1 MCDTVI
7 VEGAGKIRDGK
18 KWRSRWLVL
27 RKPSP
32 VADCLVLYVYKERGV
47 KERCSVTLEHICG
60 LEDHVCGDGVSFTL
74 SILCITRT
82 AVLGF
87 DSGEALHSWDLRIR
101 YCLGEVHS
109 FNISVLPG
117 TKLESGAATLHLCND
132 LLVIAKDQ
140 PPVITGHWN
149 LLELR
154 RYGPVSSG
162 FVFEGGTRCGS
173 WAGVFLLACSEGEQI
188 SFLFDCIVRGI
199 SPSRG
204 PFGLKP
210 LLPDCD
216 ISPVSVQDRLNHEAE
231 ELEKRLSLLSHSTA
245 SSVGSSMT
253 GDACSISGSS
263 DTSQSDCSG
272 SSRPALWTESI
283 LPNSSETSHPLAP
296 KTASQGDD
304 KPSERF
310 NHDLRVPVDPVHSRK
325 LKDTGRQNSS
335 DSGIATGS
343 HSSYTGSFSSY
354 IGSLDAAGPGDEY
367 GMLLNLPPP
376 AYLEKHLCSC
386 PPCPAQEYQVP
397 SSLRYLYD
405 TPRRLL
411 ENTRTSESSGD
422 RSRSTEGT
430 ALTDSGQTE
439 LPISCQS
446 KDCSECPRQS
456 DSGPAL
462 IRYPRTEETLEID
475 RGEGL
480 RKEEGPKGSSCSK
493 HCGDCTNRSHP
504 AAGLKS
510 LFTTCPS
517 CGGLKG
523 TRLPGMTS
531 PPLVPGKQTAP
542 PTTAQPT
549 NQESEDIR
557 KPCASWTIHNSWKP
571 SSERPQSNEER
582 RSDGNVSCPSDLLAH
597 YSPADRR
604 SVNGSVYEP
613 MSSSL
618 VPVVFESKRPAH
630 SAHTLLYENCLHCR
644 RGENKCHLP
653 KPTPPTR
660 RQECDQSQFL
670 WRSHS
675 NISESICFSTGH
687 LSVSLQQTC
696 EEDKRAEKGRS
707 DSTYEIMESRV
718 SESEKSR
725 YELMRGCGGSH
736 LDSQHLTEGGLFAFP
751 VDGLARGDLVTY
763 VNIPISPMSKKQL
776 NYMEV
781 ELQESS
787 ASIRGRSSSKYAQI
801 DITAT
806 EAAHRAGTQH
816 ALGREE
822 GLQRLEQ
829 RRRGGA
835 PQ

>member
-1 MCDTVI
+1 MSGTMQRLILSDLTILFVHRPTDLSLTSDICGPSLVSYACLSYFESDPRGHAYSCHAGKMCDIVI
-7 VEGAGKIRDGK
+7 AEGAGKIRDGK
-18 KWRSRWLVL
+18 KVRKRSACAREWKSRWLVL

-32 VADCLVLYVYKERGV
+32 VADCLVLYVYKERGL
-47 KERCSVTLEHICG
+47 KERYSLTLEHICG
-60 LEDHVCGDGVSFTL
+60 LEAHVGGDGVSFTL
-74 SILCITRT
+74 SILSITRT

-87 DSGEALHSWDLRIR
+87 DSREALNSWDLQIR

-109 FNISVLPG
+109 FNVSVLPH
-117 TKLESGAATLHLCND
+117 TKLECGPATLHLCND
-132 LLVIAKDQ
+132 LLVIAKNQ

-173 WAGVFLLACSEGEQI
+173 WTGVFLLACSEGEQI

-204 PFGLKP
+204 PFGLRP
-210 LLPDCD
+210 VLPVCD
-216 ISPVSVQDRLNHEAE
+216 NSAVSVQDRLNHDAE
-231 ELEKRLSLLSHSTA
+231 ELERRLSLLSHSTA
-245 SSVGSSMT
+245 SSVGSSMM
-253 GDACSISGSS
+253 GDAGSISGSS
-263 DTSQSDCSG
+263 DTSQWECNI
-272 SSRPALWTESI
+272 SSRPALWTESV
-283 LPNSSETSHPLAP
+283 LPITSETSHPLP
-296 KTASQGDD
+296 PSTASQGDD
-304 KPSERF
+304 KPSESL
-310 NHDLRVPVDPVHSRK
+310 NHELSVPVDPVHPRN

-343 HSSYTGSFSSY
+343 QSSYTGSLSSY
-354 IGSLDAAGPGDEY
+354 IGSLDAAAPGDEY
-367 GMLLNLPPP
+367 GMLLNLPAP
-376 AYLEKHLCSC
+376 AYLEKHLCTC
-386 PPCPAQEYQVP
+386 PPRRAQEYQVP

-411 ENTRTSESSGD
+411 ETTRTSDSSGV
-422 RSRSTEGT
+422 RSRSTEGS
-430 ALTDSGQTE
+430 ALSDSGQTE
-439 LPISCQS
+439 LSISCQT

-462 IRYPRTEETLEID
+462 IHYHRTEGTLEID

-480 RKEEGPKGSSCSK
+480 KKEEGPKGSSCSK
-493 HCGDCTNRSHP
+493 KCGDYTNRSHP
-504 AAGLKS
+504 AAGHKS

-523 TRLPGMTS
+523 TRLPGMIS
-531 PPLVPGKQTAP
+531 LPLMPGKKKAP
-542 PTTAQPT
+542 ATTDVTAQPT

-557 KPCASWTIHNSWKP
+557 KPCASWTIHNSWKT

-582 RSDGNVSCPSDLLAH
+582 RSDGIVSCPSDLLAH
-597 YSPADRR
+597 YSPADRH

-618 VPVVFESKRPAH
+618 VPVGFESKRPAH
-630 SAHTLLYENCLHCR
+630 SAHALLYENCLNCR

-660 RQECDQSQFL
+660 HQECFQQDQSIVL
-670 WRSHS
+670 RRSHS
-675 NISESICFSTGH
+675 NISESICFST
-687 LSVSLQQTC
+687 
-696 EEDKRAEKGRS
+696 EDLNISRQ
-707 DSTYEIMESRV
+707 TYEE
-718 SESEKSR
+718 
-725 YELMRGCGGSH
+725 
-736 LDSQHLTEGGLFAFP
+736 
-751 VDGLARGDLVTY
+751 
-763 VNIPISPMSKKQL
+763 
-776 NYMEV
+776 
-781 ELQESS
+781 
-787 ASIRGRSSSKYAQI
+787 GRSSSKYAQI

-816 ALGREE
+816 RMGREE

-829 RRRGGA
+829 RRRGGRLSDVIR
-835 PQ
+835 PQTRGENAVTHNSST